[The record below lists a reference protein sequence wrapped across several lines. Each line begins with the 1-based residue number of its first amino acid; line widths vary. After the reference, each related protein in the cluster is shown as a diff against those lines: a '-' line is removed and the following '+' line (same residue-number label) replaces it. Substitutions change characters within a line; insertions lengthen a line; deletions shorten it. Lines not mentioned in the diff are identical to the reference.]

1 MAITLTQVNDAKQR
15 YNIIGN
21 SEKLNRAIL
30 RALQVAPYN
39 ISVLVNGENGTGK
52 EVIPRIIHEN
62 GPRSHSPYFA
72 VNCGSIPQGL
82 IESAL
87 FGHVKGAF
95 TDAIS
100 DQKGYFE
107 SANGGTIFLDEL
119 GEMPLETQAKLL
131 RVLETG
137 EFIKVGSDK
146 VQKTD
151 VRVIAATNKNL
162 LQAIAHG
169 KFREDLYYRLSAIEI
184 VLPPLRERGIDDFK
198 LLARFFAR
206 KFADDNR
213 MRPVRLSESAIKLL
227 SQQEWQ
233 GNVRQYK
240 NIIERISLFEGNS
253 ERELSNHDIEQYLPS
268 KYVAPE
274 GNSTDMVVSGSTNP
288 PFDTYNLFMTL
299 INGLGDRIKNLE
311 SVVAGL
317 ADGGEHYGTAY
328 VSGSTT
334 SLKRDLTVSLGDN
347 DAVIEHVNDSTGKG
361 KQHYKEVAMDVADV
375 KTLDE
380 TEREAIQE
388 ALTRNEGNRKRTAG
402 ELKISERTL
411 YRKIKQFNLVK
422 NG

>member
-1 MAITLTQVNDAKQR
+1 MAVTQTKILDAKQR

-21 SEKLNRAIL
+21 CEELDRAIL
-30 RALQVAPYN
+30 RALQVAPFN
-39 ISVLVNGENGTGK
+39 ISVLVNGESGTGK
-52 EVIPRIIHEN
+52 ENIPRIIHDN
-62 GPRSHSPYFA
+62 GPRSHKPYFA
-72 VNCGSIPQGL
+72 INCSSIAQGL
-82 IESAL
+82 IESTL

-151 VRVIAATNKNL
+151 VRVIAATNKDL
-162 LQAIAHG
+162 LQAIADG

-184 VLPPLRERGIDDFK
+184 TLPPLRKRGFDDFK

-206 KFADDNR
+206 KFADESHT
-213 MRPVRLSESAIKLL
+213 RPIRFSEGALKLL
-227 SQQEWQ
+227 TKQEWP
-233 GNVRQYK
+233 GNVREYQ
-240 NIIERISLFEGNS
+240 NIIRRISTFESGN
-253 ERELSNHDIEQYLPS
+253 ERELTEQDIAQYMPQQS
-268 KYVAPE
+268 KGELVVAKHGKEPQ
-274 GNSTDMVVSGSTNP
+274 
-288 PFDTYNLFMTL
+288 FDTYNLFMTL
-299 INGLGDRIKNLE
+299 INGLSDRINNIE
-311 SVVAGL
+311 SVVANL
-317 ADGGEHYGTAY
+317 AEGGEHYSPSTYVGANTAA
-328 VSGSTT
+328 
-334 SLKRDLTVSLGDN
+334 LKRDLTVSID
-347 DAVIEHVNDSTGKG
+347 DTDTYIEHVADQPSKG
-361 KQHYKEVAMDVADV
+361 KARYKDVAMDVAQV

-388 ALTRNEGNRKRTAG
+388 ALTRNEGNRKRTAE